1 MLEALKLPDQVKQ
14 AINILKNDFGRQIVE
29 KDRDIGDLRK
39 ENVERDRREFAS
51 EKASEK
57 RE

>member
-51 EKASEK
+51 EK